1 MIMISRERARSHR
14 PAVIA
19 ALAGLAFAA
28 GSLLSGVPALAQEAK
43 QSWEIGC
50 ATRNVT
56 PGAGDLLRT
65 MNCDRQKGCQEMAN
79 AKEGMMMEMGCIGVM
94 PIGRPPARDAGR
106 QRPAQQQ

>member
-1 MIMISRERARSHR
+1 MIETSVERAGRRS
-14 PAVIA
+14 AGLA
-19 ALAGLAFAA
+19 ALIALAFAA
-28 GSLLSGVPALAQEAK
+28 GGLFSAAPARAEEPR

-50 ATRNVT
+50 SARNVT

-79 AKEGMMMEMGCIGVM
+79 AKGAMMMEMGCIGVM

>member
-1 MIMISRERARSHR
+1 MMTNSVGRSGLR
-14 PAVIA
+14 SPAVVA

-28 GSLLSGVPALAQEAK
+28 GGLLSAAPASAQEPL

-56 PGAGDLLRT
+56 PGPGDLLRT
-65 MNCDRQKGCQEMAN
+65 MNCDRQKGCQTMAN
-79 AKEGMMMEMGCIGVM
+79 AKGAMMMEMGCFGVM
-94 PIGRPPARDAGR
+94 PISRPPAREAGR